1 MAADEGFAEALA
13 KLAPSPALRYHASFA
28 TRTPGGAVYDAG
40 KPGRDGSA
48 TRSGAGAEANPGS
61 LATSEAGR
69 EFFSLA
75 DLARAASKRL
85 WLIVLIALFC
95 VGAAVGASFLTP
107 PVYEASAS
115 VVLSPIGKQDNL
127 ATGIEGLQVLAGEMA
142 VVGLNRQMT
151 EEVAGAADV
160 SSSELGENLVIAQI
174 ESTRYLSF
182 SYMASDARVAQAVAN
197 DAARIFAREAPE
209 ASGMAS
215 EAEAKVSAYA
225 VTPAALE
232 GPDPLRV
239 GILALAVGLM
249 LGIGL
254 AFLLERLEA
263 SWSSPEEV
271 EQFSGVPTFGTI
283 PTLGRKRGA
292 A

>member
-1 MAADEGFAEALA
+1 
-13 KLAPSPALRYHASFA
+13 
-28 TRTPGGAVYDAG
+28 VYDA
-40 KPGRDGSA
+40 
-48 TRSGAGAEANPGS
+48 ANNSPS
-61 LATSEAGR
+61 TEDER
-69 EFFSLA
+69 FFSLV
-75 DLARAASKRL
+75 DLATAVRKRL
-85 WLIVLIALFC
+85 WLLALISFLC

-107 PVYEASAS
+107 PVYEASAIA
-115 VVLSPIGKQDNL
+115 VVSPTGKQDNL
-127 ATGIEGLQVLAGEMA
+127 SNGIEGLQVLAGEMA

-151 EEVAGAADV
+151 EEVASSAAQEGLSASV
-160 SSSELGENLVIAQI
+160 LKENLVIAQI
-174 ESTRYLSF
+174 EGTRYLSF
-182 SYMASDARVAQAVAN
+182 SYTDPDPDTARAVAN
-197 DAARIFAREAPE
+197 DAARVFAREAPE

-215 EAEAKVSAYA
+215 EAQAKVSAYA

-239 GILALAVGLM
+239 GLLALVVGLM

>member
-1 MAADEGFAEALA
+1 M
-13 KLAPSPALRYHASFA
+13 
-28 TRTPGGAVYDAG
+28 YDASRFG
-40 KPGRDGSA
+40 EGRV
-48 TRSGAGAEANPGS
+48 EANPGS

-75 DLARAASKRL
+75 DLVRAASKRL
-85 WLIVLIALFC
+85 WLIVLIALLC

-151 EEVAGAADV
+151 EEVAGAANV

-182 SYMASDARVAQAVAN
+182 SYTDSEKSVAQAVAN

-249 LGIGL
+249 LGVGL

-271 EQFSGVPTFGTI
+271 EQFLGVPTFGTI
-283 PTLGRKRGA
+283 PVLSRRRG
-292 A
+292 

>member
-1 MAADEGFAEALA
+1 M
-13 KLAPSPALRYHASFA
+13 
-28 TRTPGGAVYDAG
+28 YDA
-40 KPGRDGSA
+40 
-48 TRSGAGAEANPGS
+48 ANNSPS
-61 LATSEAGR
+61 TEDER
-69 EFFSLA
+69 FFSLA
-75 DLARAASKRL
+75 DLATAVRKRL
-85 WLIVLIALFC
+85 WLLALVAFLC

-107 PVYEASAS
+107 PVYEASATA
-115 VVLSPIGKQDNL
+115 VVSPTGKQDNL
-127 ATGIEGLQVLAGEMA
+127 SNGIEGLQVLAGEMA

-151 EEVAGAADV
+151 EEVASSAAQEGPSASV
-160 SSSELGENLVIAQI
+160 LKENLVIAQI
-174 ESTRYLSF
+174 EGTRYLSF
-182 SYMASDARVAQAVAN
+182 SYTDPDPDTARAVAN
-197 DAARIFAREAPE
+197 DAARVFAREAPE

-215 EAEAKVSAYA
+215 EAQAKVSAYA
-225 VTPAALE
+225 LTPTALE

-239 GILALAVGLM
+239 GLLALVVGLM

-254 AFLLERLEA
+254 VFLLERLEA

>member
-1 MAADEGFAEALA
+1 VFEAENKHPTIAPPAAPAE
-13 KLAPSPALRYHASFA
+13 
-28 TRTPGGAVYDAG
+28 PGE
-40 KPGRDGSA
+40 R
-48 TRSGAGAEANPGS
+48 
-61 LATSEAGR
+61 
-69 EFFSLA
+69 FFSLA
-75 DLARAASKRL
+75 DLARSIRKRL
-85 WLIVLIALFC
+85 WLLALIAFLC

-107 PVYEASAS
+107 PVYEASATA
-115 VVLSPIGKQDNL
+115 VVSPTGKQDNL
-127 ATGIEGLQVLAGEMA
+127 ANGIEGLQVLAGEMA

-151 EEVAGAADV
+151 EEVASAQEDLSA
-160 SSSELGENLVIAQI
+160 SALKENLVIAQI
-174 ESTRYLSF
+174 EGTRYLSF
-182 SYMASDARVAQAVAN
+182 SYTDPDPDTARAVAN
-197 DAARIFAREAPE
+197 DAARVFAREAPE

-215 EAEAKVSAYA
+215 EAQAKVSAFA

-239 GILALAVGLM
+239 GLLALAVGLM